1 MTHVII
7 KFYYL
12 YKIKQ
17 SLWLKYSNTG
27 SWFAFLKNGLHFFFL
42 EASPHTHTTMSYEY
56 VFSSVNIFPGYLFHG
71 YIVNPYYGYTIIY
84 SNHPLSLDI

>member
-27 SWFAFLKNGLHFFFL
+27 SWFAFLKNGLHFFFWKL
-42 EASPHTHTTMSYEY
+42 PPTHTQ
-56 VFSSVNIFPGYLFHG
+56 P
-71 YIVNPYYGYTIIY
+71 
-84 SNHPLSLDI
+84 